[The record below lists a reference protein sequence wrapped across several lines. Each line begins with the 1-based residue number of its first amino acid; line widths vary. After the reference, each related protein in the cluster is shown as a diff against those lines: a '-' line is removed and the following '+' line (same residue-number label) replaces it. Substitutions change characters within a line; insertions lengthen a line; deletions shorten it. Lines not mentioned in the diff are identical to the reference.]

1 MAILPP
7 SPSPCASDR
16 PPDRPTDRPAAYI
29 YIYIYTHIY
38 IYINTYIYMC
48 IYIYINIYIYI
59 LIYIYICVCCCITVY
74 LIMLGFG
81 SSVEGENRCSAGIL
95 YRHILQ
101 HGSKSVVDPRPK
113 ETVLWWDSGSPEPA
127 LGGKGEGEIER
138 SECRKEDLAN
148 QLVLRP
154 DSSEA
159 KRDGNQLPGRT
170 RAAPHL
176 LGSNR
181 QGQS

>member
-1 MAILPP
+1 MATGR
-7 SPSPCASDR
+7 PCRTRVAPHLHGCSGNEAGHMSLAELDSSMLSR
-16 PPDRPTDRPAAYI
+16 TAL
-29 YIYIYTHIY
+29 
-38 IYINTYIYMC
+38 NTCSSVQYS
-48 IYIYINIYIYI
+48 
-59 LIYIYICVCCCITVY
+59 VQQWTERACCCITVY

-127 LGGKGEGEIER
+127 LGGKGGGETER